1 MSISKG
7 RVKNRGRRHAESTT
21 ELKSAS
27 FRLPPT
33 VSRNALLEEGSDER
47 FRRLIYD
54 LLTVTS
60 RMAMVREYLS
70 ERMGISAPQYS
81 LLMAIGQF
89 QGQQGVGVTA
99 VAKLLHV
106 SSAFVA
112 TETGKL
118 EQVGLL
124 AKRTNPK
131 DRRAV
136 QLNLTRAGRSLIERN
151 SAEVRALNDVFFSG
165 LSRSNFAAASA
176 LMRALLSGS
185 ARAMARLHVQEPES
199 WQEAAE

>member
-1 MSISKG
+1 MSISK
-7 RVKNRGRRHAESTT
+7 RPAKNRGRRYAVFASG
-21 ELKSAS
+21 LKSAS

-33 VSRNALLEEGSDER
+33 VSRNALLEKGSDER

-54 LLTVTS
+54 LLTVTN

-70 ERMGISAPQYS
+70 ERMGITAPQYS

-89 QGQQGVGVTA
+89 QGSVGVGVTTIA
-99 VAKLLHV
+99 RLLHV

-118 EQVGLL
+118 EQAGLL
-124 AKRTNPK
+124 AKRANPR

-136 QLNLTRAGRSLIERN
+136 LLSLSRAGRALIERIGP
-151 SAEVRALNDVFFSG
+151 EVRALNDVFFGG

-176 LMRALLSGS
+176 VMTALLSGS
-185 ARAMARLHVQEPES
+185 ASAIARLHAREPKS